1 VAQREIAF
9 CNQYGK
15 PRHDVE
21 PSLRELCNFELQQPQ
36 HHAEL
41 LSDYLKL
48 APGLAIN
55 DDHRFARPT
64 LRHPDLSPSNVLVN
78 EEYDIVGLIDWQH
91 TVILPLALCA
101 GIPKHY
107 QNWGDLVSETLE
119 RPETKLP
126 DDFDT
131 LDEDAQNEARE
142 TMRKRLVHFY
152 YGALTLKLS
161 GDHFD
166 ALRDENVMLRAK
178 LYDRAA
184 APWEGNSLNLE
195 HILIEVLRR
204 WPLPID
210 REDPASNQNALE
222 APVQYDDQQIDACLK
237 AIELQEEKEQE
248 LEEMRE
254 VIGIDSQG
262 WVPNDDRLNHARQMR
277 EMIKQG
283 LLKESTTE
291 KERIAIRDHFSFDD
305 HAE

>member
-1 VAQREIAF
+1 
-9 CNQYGK
+9 
-15 PRHDVE
+15 
-21 PSLRELCNFELQQPQ
+21 LRELHNFELQEPRN
-36 HHAEL
+36 HAKL
-41 LSDYLKL
+41 LNDYLKL
-48 APGLAIN
+48 APGLAISN
-55 DDHRFARPT
+55 DHRFARPT
-64 LRHPDLSPSNVLVN
+64 LRHPDFSPSNILVN
-78 EEYDIVGLIDWQH
+78 DEYDIVGLIDWQH
-91 TVILPLALCA
+91 TIILPLALCA

-107 QNWGDLVSETLE
+107 QNWGDLVSETLQ

-126 DDFDT
+126 DNFDT
-131 LDEDAQNEARE
+131 LDEAAQNEARE

-161 GDHFD
+161 VDHFD

-184 APWEGNSLNLE
+184 APWEGNSLALE

-204 WPLPID
+204 WPMAVD
-210 REDPASNQNALE
+210 KENPATHRSSLK
-222 APVQYDDQQIDACLK
+222 APVAYDDRQTDACLK
-237 AIELQEEKEQE
+237 GIEIQEEKEQE

-262 WVPNDDRLNHARQMR
+262 WVPNDERLDHARQVR
-277 EMIKQG
+277 DLIKQEM
-283 LLKESTTE
+283 LKQCTTE